1 MFWRHNLTN
10 NLGVYLAASVNLGS
24 MKSLSPNIRNCVLLS
39 ALLLT
44 ACATAGAEPERY
56 AGFDCQ
62 QLSDLKKSYDQSLAQ
77 FDPFMDSDI
86 NERARSGRYDDK
98 DLFEAGQLRSNL
110 SPSELDF
117 EKDLNSIRAA
127 SRLKGC

>member
-24 MKSLSPNIRNCVLLS
+24 MKSLRPNIRNCVLLS

-56 AGFDCQ
+56 AGMDCQ
-62 QLSDLKKSYDQSLAQ
+62 QLSDLQKSYNQSLAQ
-77 FDPFMDSDI
+77 FDPFIDADI
-86 NERARSGRYDDK
+86 NERARGGKSSRNDSLFVGQSRS
-98 DLFEAGQLRSNL
+98 DLTPGQI
-110 SPSELDF
+110 DF